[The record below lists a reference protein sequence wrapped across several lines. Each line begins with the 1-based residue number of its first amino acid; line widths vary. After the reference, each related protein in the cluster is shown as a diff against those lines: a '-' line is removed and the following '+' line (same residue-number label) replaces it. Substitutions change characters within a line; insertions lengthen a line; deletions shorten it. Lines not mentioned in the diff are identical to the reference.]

1 MLLEITVSTERTTD
15 EAALIKKGT
24 KFCGLEETA
33 GGKKTTSRFFEPV
46 TFQKHQE
53 KKKKKQIMEEMR
65 SFAPEGKK
73 GSDRNGREEAEL
85 EAGVI

>member
-1 MLLEITVSTERTTD
+1 MLLEVIVSTERTID

-33 GGKKTTSRFFEPV
+33 GGKKTTSRFFETSNIPK
-46 TFQKHQE
+46 TSRKNKEQK
-53 KKKKKQIMEEMR
+53 MEEMR

-73 GSDRNGREEAEL
+73 EATGMAERRL
-85 EAGVI
+85 NWRQR